1 MTRDDVVKLL
11 MMIQATFPN
20 FKVENK
26 TETVN
31 SWLFFLEEYDSNEI
45 VLALKSYV
53 KSNNS
58 GFAPSCSQ
66 LIAELDKPKEMA
78 QMDIASAWS
87 LVRTAIGKSTY
98 NSQTEFDKLPPTVQ
112 KAVGSASV
120 LYSWATDENYNEGVV
135 MALFEKNFKTIQ
147 QRELQFDKMP
157 TEMQLRV
164 EQFIEKAQM
173 LEDNTLLI
181 GSKEPYVPPNV
192 EPNLDSDYVGR
203 LKKENG
209 WE

>member
-20 FKVENK
+20 FRVENK

-66 LIAELDKPKEMA
+66 LIAELDKPKEVA
-78 QMDIASAWS
+78 QMDISQAWS

-98 NSQTEFDKLPPTVQ
+98 NSLAEFEKLPPTIQ

-120 LYSWATDENYNEGVV
+120 LYNWATDENYNEGVV
-135 MALFEKNFKTIQ
+135 MSLFEKNFKAIQ
-147 QRELQFDKMP
+147 KRELDYQKMP

-164 EQFIEKAQM
+164 EQFMKKCPR
-173 LEDNTLLI
+173 LESGALLI
-181 GSKEPYVPPNV
+181 GSIDAPTETDNEEPIGTYTKRV
-192 EPNLDSDYVGR
+192 EDL
-203 LKKENG
+203 LK
-209 WE
+209 